1 MSDTKVVWHKTL
13 KQSIV
18 VAADDDLSRW
28 PEYEEEM
35 GEHHSTYSEEEIAE
49 IDRIH
54 RMDRNAELARTDYM
68 MLPDMNPTQDLIDY
82 RQALRDAPEHPGW
95 PLELPNIIRRT

>member
-18 VAADDDLSRW
+18 VAADDDLSQW

-35 GEHHSTYSEEEIAE
+35 GEHHSTYSEEEIAT
-49 IDRIH
+49 IILKAVNLKSLTKTKIKVH
-54 RMDRNAELARTDYM
+54 NKMSNLLNYITD
-68 MLPDMNPTQDLIDY
+68 
-82 RQALRDAPEHPGW
+82 GF
-95 PLELPNIIRRT
+95 